1 MENYFLDRTKIE
13 AIEFV
18 ANRHSPQLPQTGE
31 KKRSFEEKNQKNN
44 KTHGETTFSPW
55 VLVI

>member
-1 MENYFLDRTKIE
+1 MDRTKIE

-44 KTHGETTFSPW
+44 KTLSYSKFN
-55 VLVI
+55 